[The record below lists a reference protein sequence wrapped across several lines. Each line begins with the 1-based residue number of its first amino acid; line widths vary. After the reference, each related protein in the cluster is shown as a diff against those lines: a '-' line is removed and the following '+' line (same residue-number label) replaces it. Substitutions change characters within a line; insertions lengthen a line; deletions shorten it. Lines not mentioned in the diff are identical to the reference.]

1 MIKRFSTVWRFLL
14 PLLIL
19 LLVVP
24 FALVKQQTIQQLNRV
39 EASAFEQA
47 ETLVR
52 LINITDELVSEQAVS
67 AMQLLKERSF
77 ELGLPAL
84 SGTTKIGGKLVPNL
98 MFGTTEQTNR
108 YGLVDEVTRI
118 VGGTATLFVKSG
130 DDFVRIATNVRRGD
144 RTRAVGTTLNPNGK
158 AIIALRKGQAFH
170 GMVDILDE
178 PYITRYE
185 PMFDAQGLVIG
196 AFYVGYKVDMKV
208 LRDAIENTRLL
219 KTGFA
224 ALLDDHHKIRFL
236 SAHAP
241 QSQAELILANKPDT
255 WSFAYE
261 DVPTW
266 GFKVAVAYP
275 LSEARSVGLASS
287 WFVIIGGTL
296 LGVLLVTLI
305 FWQLRRLVFNPIGAD
320 PALAIDVVK
329 RIASGDF
336 ERDGLK
342 AKPGTLMANV
352 LSMRRKLRETVSTL
366 RENSNRMRLSASV
379 FDHAHDGIFITNAEM
394 QIVEVNPAFT
404 STTGYTREDAL
415 GKTPQALGFASHD
428 VDFFEALKQRASGEW
443 RGESWNRHKSGDVY
457 AAWLDM
463 FAVHPEAQDG
473 EQVAG
478 HYVGLFSDIT
488 QAKEQQQ
495 NLEHM
500 AYHDSLTQLPNRALL
515 SDRLRQALARSTRA
529 DELTAICYFDLDAF
543 KPVNDTLGHEAG
555 DRLLVQ
561 LAARIRTCLRE
572 TDTIARLGGDEFAM
586 LLCGLQ
592 SVDECEQTLGR
603 LLAVIK
609 APYQI
614 AGQAVNISAS
624 IGYTVFPLDNS
635 EADTLLRH
643 ADHAMYQAKVDG
655 GSRYHLFDAIHD
667 RESRGLR
674 QERERIERALTNGE
688 FCLFYQPKVDIRSGT
703 VVGMEALIRWQH
715 PELGLRSP
723 IEFLPLVEDTDF
735 AIPLGEWVIVEA
747 LRQIEVW
754 QASGLNM
761 QVSVNIAARHMMQ
774 ANFAERLASLLQSHH
789 RVSPQLL
796 ELEITETAAIE
807 DVAGVAETVHNCNLL
822 GVSFALDDF
831 GVGYSS
837 LTYLRRLPVAVIK
850 VDQSF
855 VRDMLHDT
863 DDLAVVSGLISLS
876 RDFKRKVVAEGV
888 ETAEHGAKLLKMGCY
903 LVQGYGIAKPMPA
916 EAVLAWVAGYKQ
928 DASWTEGT
936 M

>member
-24 FALVKQQTIQQLNRV
+24 FALVKQQTLQQLNRV

-47 ETLVR
+47 QTLVR

-84 SGTTKIGGKLVPNL
+84 SGTTKIGGKLVPDL
-98 MFGTTEQTNR
+98 MFGTAEQTNR
-108 YGLVDEVTRI
+108 YELVDEVTRI

-158 AIIALRKGQAFH
+158 AIVALRKGQAFH

-224 ALLDDHHKIRFL
+224 ALLDDHNQIRFL
-236 SAHAP
+236 SAHVP
-241 QSQAELILANKPDT
+241 QSQAEVILANKPDT

-275 LSEARSVGLASS
+275 LSEARSAGLASS
-287 WFVIIGGTL
+287 WFVIVGGTL
-296 LGVLLVTLI
+296 LGVLLITLI

-329 RIASGDF
+329 RIASGNF

-352 LSMRRKLRETVSTL
+352 LSMRRKLRETVTTL

-379 FDHAHDGIFITNAEM
+379 FDHAHDGIFITNADME
-394 QIVEVNPAFT
+394 IVEVNPAFT

-428 VDFFEALKQRASGEW
+428 VDFFDALKQRASGEW
-443 RGESWNRHKSGDVY
+443 RGESWNRHKSGGVY

-463 FAVHPEAQDG
+463 FAVHPEIQDG

-592 SVDECEQTLGR
+592 SVDECEQTLSR

-655 GSRYHLFDAIHD
+655 GSRYHLFDAIQD

-674 QERERIERALTNGE
+674 QERERIEKALSSGE

-723 IEFLPLVEDTDF
+723 IEFLPLIEDTDF

-754 QASGLNM
+754 QASGLSL

-774 ANFAERLASLLQSHH
+774 ANFAERLASLLQRHH

-855 VRDMLHDT
+855 VRDMLHDA